1 MPTPLPYNDIAIGA
15 ELYGPDGQMVKV
27 VDKHKPI
34 DSDEERLVYVFLS
47 NVKGTRYSVPHGF
60 LGNNFY
66 ASPPSSDQILAN
78 EEEMK
83 PDDHDSEYDDR
94 DSEEDDSDSEDD
106 VPDFIDPSTEED
118 NVEEDD

>member
-1 MPTPLPYNDIAIGA
+1 MSAPLTYNEIAIGA

-27 VDKHKPI
+27 INKHKPI
-34 DSDEERLVYVFLS
+34 YSNEERLIYVILS
-47 NVKGTRYSVPHGF
+47 NVEGCLYSVPHGY

-78 EEEMK
+78 AEEMK
-83 PDDHDSEYDDR
+83 PDDR
-94 DSEEDDSDSEDD
+94 DSEED

>member
-1 MPTPLPYNDIAIGA
+1 MRWTGETSNMPTPLPYNDIAIGA

-47 NVKGTRYSVPHGF
+47 NVEGTRYSVPHGF

-78 EEEMK
+78 EEEK
-83 PDDHDSEYDDR
+83 KWV
-94 DSEEDDSDSEDD
+94 DSDSEED